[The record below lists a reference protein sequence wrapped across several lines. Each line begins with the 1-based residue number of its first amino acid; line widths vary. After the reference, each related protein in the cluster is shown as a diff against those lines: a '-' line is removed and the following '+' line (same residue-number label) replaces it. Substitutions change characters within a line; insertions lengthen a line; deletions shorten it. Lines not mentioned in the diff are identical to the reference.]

1 MNNNEN
7 DFPEVELYMTA
18 QGYGFSGVNEAAC
31 AEPAYIPIPV
41 HLRKPDAALDR
52 ELRGSQ
58 GIGGRK

>member
-41 HLRKPDAALDR
+41 HLRKPDAALG
-52 ELRGSQ
+52 EY
-58 GIGGRK
+58 